1 MDEFEVIGGR
11 QLYQWDTD
19 RSIEVRLCDGE
30 IVNEVHYAHA
40 EDDVAPVVKVQDYD
54 GRMFADIPNILLQ
67 RFGTLKVWAVVHTED
82 GRQTLRNAYLSVR
95 ARAKPDDYVYTE
107 TEIMDYRKVAEDLA
121 ELVQRVEE
129 IEENGVQGGGA
140 VASVNGK
147 TGEVY
152 LNAAD
157 VGALPT
163 TGGKLT
169 GNLTVPR
176 LISTA
181 ADADGN
187 IYEVQLYPTANGGLY
202 MPLRHNGAVANAMS
216 MSQSATTFGKPVAI
230 SSGGHGGKN
239 AAEGRENLEVYS
251 KNEVDAKVEKLEDDV
266 ERLTEEIADLSWN
279 DLQDKPFGEEVTETE
294 LVAETTLDIDRAW
307 GYDYIQGIYEDTVPL
322 GEEVIVTFDGV
333 DYRCVVDYI
342 YPGSSVVGIG
352 NQAEMYEDDEKI
364 GNGEPFAIDLYSS
377 SDADVYCKEPGTHTI
392 SIRRVEES
400 ITQLD
405 PKYLPSEVPVIQ
417 SAQVGQAVVVKTIDA
432 NGKPIEW
439 ETIEYTASNIGA
451 DASGTAATAVS
462 NHNVATDAH
471 NDIRDLITGLTT
483 RLNTLADSDD
493 TTLDQL
499 SEIVAYIKSN
509 KTLIENV
516 TTNKVNVSDIVDNLT
531 TNVANK
537 PLSAAQGVA
546 LKALIDAITVPSK
559 LSDLTED
566 STHRTV
572 TDAEKT
578 TWNAKS
584 NFSGNYNDLTNK
596 PTNVSAFTNDAGY
609 LTEHQDLSN
618 YATKAYLEQY
628 VNESILGGEW

>member
-1 MDEFEVIGGR
+1 MAENVSPGINIKIHVTS
-11 QLYQWDTD
+11 DT
-19 RSIEVRLCDGE
+19 EGL
-30 IVNEVHYAHA
+30 AT
-40 EDDVAPVVKVQDYD
+40 K
-54 GRMFADIPNILLQ
+54 
-67 RFGTLKVWAVVHTED
+67 
-82 GRQTLRNAYLSVR
+82 
-95 ARAKPDDYVYTE
+95 DYV
-107 TEIMDYRKVAEDLA
+107 AEQVGKKGLPD
-121 ELVQRVEE
+121 
-129 IEENGVQGGGA
+129 GGA
-140 VASVNGK
+140 NGQIIGK
-147 TGEVY
+147 VGDKAQWIDPPSGGAEVDAT
-152 LNAAD
+152 L
-157 VGALPT
+157 T
-163 TGGKLT
+163 QEGK
-169 GNLTVPR
+169 
-176 LISTA
+176 A
-181 ADADGN
+181 ADAK
-187 IYEVQLYPTANGGLY
+187 
-202 MPLRHNGAVANAMS
+202 
-216 MSQSATTFGKPVAI
+216 ATGDRL
-230 SSGGHGGKN
+230 S
-239 AAEGRENLEVYS
+239 ELS
-251 KNEVDAKVEKLEDDV
+251 K
-266 ERLTEEIADLSWN
+266 EIADLSWN

-352 NQAEMYEDDEKI
+352 NQAEMYEDDENI

-377 SDADVYCKEPGTHTI
+377 SDADVHCKEPGTHTI